1 MCEFCE
7 KHGHGSRWFLNPD
20 NFSDELMRDRGR
32 RKLVEQICGYNID
45 YYVDFTS
52 KITGLTHIPVLGSLV
67 RGITERLAPGMH
79 GGQVVSLEDALDIA
93 SLAKNLVLIPCACR
107 RLVAHGDDM
116 ACLNFGPIRDMQRAA
131 LPDGPMEELT
141 TEEAREVLKLYDR
154 KGRIHQVLYAK
165 LPFPVVLC
173 NCSTQWCTSFK
184 QRMANG
190 VRGAVMKGHDVCQ
203 VDRQLCDGCG
213 GEAPCV
219 ERCAFGALSYDR
231 EGEMVRLD
239 PGKCFGCG
247 LCRDFC
253 EPQALAMIPRAGI
266 PEIARSW

>member
-7 KHGHGSRWFLNPD
+7 KHGHGNRWFLNPD
-20 NFSDELMRDRGR
+20 NFSDELMQDKKRQ
-32 RKLVEQICGYNID
+32 KLVEDICGYNID
-45 YYVDFTS
+45 YYIDFTS
-52 KITGLTHIPVLGSLV
+52 KVSALANVPGLGSLV
-67 RGITERLAPGMH
+67 RGITRRLAPSMH
-79 GGQVVSLEDALDIA
+79 GGQVVSLEDALDVV

-107 RLVAHGDDM
+107 RLVAHGHDM

-141 TEEAREVLKLYDR
+141 TEEAKEVLRMYDK

-173 NCSTQWCTSFK
+173 NCSTQWCTSLK
-184 QRMANG
+184 QRFANDIP
-190 VRGAVMKGHDVCQ
+190 VAVLKGHDVCG
-203 VDRQLCDGCG
+203 VDVELCDGCG
-213 GEAPCV
+213 DDAPCV
-219 ERCAFGALSYDR
+219 ERCPFSALSYDAER
-231 EGEMVRLD
+231 GVVRLNAA
-239 PGKCFGCG
+239 KCFGCG

-253 EPQALAMIPRAGI
+253 ESQALELIPRAGI